1 METLISIERKSRCP
15 IRDKRKRLSGR
26 QACGRALTAR
36 SNRRIARCRARMT
49 VTSWSMTLQDKARDR
64 TRGQVLL
71 VRRTARLSILMV
83 TVQKRQAMPRSINNW
98 RVPWSPPTTEITYQ
112 CLITGTRRRSLGHC
126 SQPCRAHL
134 AQRANTIEL
143 MIKNSIKQ
151 RRLQLTEEIFVI
163 PKRLRLALT

>member
-1 METLISIERKSRCP
+1 MCP
-15 IRDKRKRLSGR
+15 IRDKRKRLRGR
-26 QACGRALTAR
+26 QAYGGALTAP
-36 SNRRIARCRARMT
+36 SNCWIDRCRARMT
-49 VTSWSMTLQDKARDR
+49 VTSWSLTLQDKARDR
-64 TRGQVLL
+64 TRGQALP

-98 RVPWSPPTTEITYQ
+98 HVQWSPSTMETTYQ
-112 CLITGTRRRSLGHC
+112 CLITGTRRHSLGHC

-151 RRLQLTEEIFVI
+151 RRLQLII
-163 PKRLRLALT
+163 M